1 MENLEK
7 SELVIAKILGLLVE
21 WGFRETQL
29 KFDELGLEEEYR
41 DFFMTCIEWLETEG
55 VIRVREKIK
64 LLDGTATVV
73 GPTLTAHG
81 MVLLG
86 KSLKIS
92 GKDMTISA
100 AVKRTAKE
108 TGFYT
113 GLGDLGGGFVG
124 GLFKSLGSG

>member
-21 WGFRETQL
+21 WGLSNTEMRFE
-29 KFDELGLEEEYR
+29 ELGLDEEYR
-41 DFFMTCIEWLETEG
+41 EFFTTCIEWLEAEG
-55 VIRVREKIK
+55 IIRVRRTIK
-64 LLDGTATVV
+64 FADGNALVT
-73 GPTLTAHG
+73 GPTISARG
-81 MVLLG
+81 MALLG
-86 KSLKIS
+86 KNLKVS
-92 GKDMTISA
+92 GIEITVAD

-108 TGFYT
+108 TGFFT